1 MNTKPTPTEPA
12 PVTWSQPPR
21 SHRMKSLAC
30 VLLLAALPAFAAAP
44 LSFEEVDTDGDG
56 LVSADEAA
64 NVAGLDFDAAD
75 ADQDGTLTIDEYEIA
90 VGKWALPHAVSPALD
105 DEEPASAV
113 VQKPADAVQLPTV
126 PQAEEAKTGVVAPSV
141 VPVAPKA
148 ASQAPKTLETPATP
162 TSEPKPAPAPQTPP
176 APQIQRSS
184 AVNSTTN
191 H

>member
-1 MNTKPTPTEPA
+1 MNTKPAPTEPA

-21 SHRMKSLAC
+21 SYRMKSLAS

-75 ADQDGTLTIDEYEIA
+75 TDQDGTLSIDEYEIA

-105 DEEPASAV
+105 LDDEEPAPAA
-113 VQKPADAVQLPTV
+113 VQKPADAAQLPTA
-126 PQAEEAKTGVVAPSV
+126 PKAEEAKTDAAAPSV

-148 ASQAPKTLETPATP
+148 ESQAPKTLEPPATP
-162 TSEPKPAPAPQTPP
+162 TSEPKPAPAS
-176 APQIQRSS
+176 QIQRSS